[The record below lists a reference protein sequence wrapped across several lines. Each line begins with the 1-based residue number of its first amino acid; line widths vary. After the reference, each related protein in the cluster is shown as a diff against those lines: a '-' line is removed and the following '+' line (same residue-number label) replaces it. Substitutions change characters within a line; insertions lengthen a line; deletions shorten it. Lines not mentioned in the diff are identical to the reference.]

1 MPRYPDPAKRA
12 HQQRQ
17 RRYRKRL
24 VEKYTP
30 EADSV
35 DAALAASLVCYI
47 DVISASRVDESGR
60 ATIKLLLRSALNL
73 LTARGYDR
81 VEAVAV
87 LRRRLVRR
95 RRHDI
100 EALIERSRIKSLLR
114 RT

>member
-1 MPRYPDPAKRA
+1 MPRHPDPTKRA

-17 RRYRKRL
+17 RRYRQRL
-24 VEKYTP
+24 VEKHTP

-35 DAALAASLVCYI
+35 DAALAASLVCFI
-47 DVISASRVDESGR
+47 DSIRTGDADISAR
-60 ATIKLLLRSALNL
+60 ATAKLVLRSALNL

-95 RRHDI
+95 HRRDLDALV
-100 EALIERSRIKSLLR
+100 EASRMQTMRRS
-114 RT
+114 T

>member
-17 RRYRKRL
+17 RRYRDRL
-24 VEKYTP
+24 ADKHTP

-35 DAALAASLVCYI
+35 DAAMAASLVCYI
-47 DVISASRVDESGR
+47 DSIGPGDADIYARTT
-60 ATIKLLLRSALNL
+60 AKLLLRSALNL

-95 RRHDI
+95 HRCDLDV
-100 EALIERSRIKSLLR
+100 LIEGSRMRTLR
-114 RT
+114 RST